1 MQHFPDYKLIRQRF
15 GASHGGCP
23 NVMPHVLNHFDG
35 GERFSKLD
43 RRKGVAVTQQR
54 MDAKRAECTVQENL
68 KQSVEEQIIL
78 SIGKESTPKRPG
90 QLGRLQ

>member
-54 MDAKRAECTVQENL
+54 MDAKRAECTVLGSQ
-68 KQSVEEQIIL
+68 KQSAEVQTTL
-78 SIGKESTPKRPG
+78 SIETETIP
-90 QLGRLQ
+90 